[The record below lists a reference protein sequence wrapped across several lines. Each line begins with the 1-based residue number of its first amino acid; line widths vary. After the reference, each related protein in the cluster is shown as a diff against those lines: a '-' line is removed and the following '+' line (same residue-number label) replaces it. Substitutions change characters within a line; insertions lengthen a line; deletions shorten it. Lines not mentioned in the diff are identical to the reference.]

1 MMTRDMHIL
10 RGDSGDIGDMKLS
23 LGVPVSP
30 RGGDSVGTLGTLA
43 TRPRACPQC
52 PQVSPSRTLWGRIA
66 GGVREALA

>member
-10 RGDSGDIGDMKLS
+10 RGDTGDTGDIKLS

-43 TRPRACPQC
+43 APSPRL
-52 PQVSPSRTLWGRIA
+52 SPMSPRVPEAWGRWKPA
-66 GGVREALA
+66 